1 MTNAKKY
8 LKDGVNIKEFIDELH
23 HFWWVNEYDVREG
36 IRKFLN
42 AEAAKEKPILTE
54 DERIILKNIDRT
66 YTHISRTYG
75 DIWVGIGEETAD
87 SECKRVCV
95 FNHLFQFIKERRR
108 IFDKRIAEGV
118 IGASKKRR

>member
-8 LKDGVNIKEFIDELH
+8 LKEGTNINELASEMCKEYYEDTGVTIPLLVCTFFSKE
-23 HFWWVNEYDVREG
+23 
-36 IRKFLN
+36 
-42 AEAAKEKPILTE
+42 AKPTLTE
-54 DERIILKNIDRT
+54 DERIILKNIDKT

-108 IFDKRIAEGV
+108 ISNRGIAEGV
-118 IGASKKRR
+118 ISTSKKRR